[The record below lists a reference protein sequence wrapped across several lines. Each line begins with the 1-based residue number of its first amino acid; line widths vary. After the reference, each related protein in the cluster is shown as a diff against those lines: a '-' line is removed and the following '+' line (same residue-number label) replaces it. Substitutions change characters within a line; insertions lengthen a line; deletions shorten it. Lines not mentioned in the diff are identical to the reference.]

1 LSASSQAAAHYGV
14 GGRHSDIQQP
24 QLGVAVVDV
33 DDDRASHARGV
44 EADEPEGCDAL
55 DIVDVHG
62 YGRRVLPVGAQDYS
76 TSRAKKIHRPR
87 DPSAAGRRTGITGRG
102 EISRTYRT

>member
-1 LSASSQAAAHYGV
+1 LSAPSQAAAHHGV
-14 GGRHSDIQQP
+14 GGRNSDIQQP

-44 EADEPEGCDAL
+44 EADEPEGRDAL

-62 YGRRVLPVGAQDYS
+62 YGRRVLPVGAQHYS
-76 TSRAKKIHRPR
+76 ALPTKKIHRPR
-87 DPSAAGRRTGITGRG
+87 STPAAGRRTGITGRG
-102 EISRTYRT
+102 EISRTYPA